1 MRCNVSYVNYL
12 ASFRFLFERPE
23 LADQSRPASGPDSG
37 PALIQRPLRGTAA
50 PPARPPPVGQEP
62 SFPTRSKVLCR
73 RARDWRVSGE
83 LSDHRD
89 GLTRPPP
96 AISA

>member
-37 PALIQRPLRGTAA
+37 PALIQRPL
-50 PPARPPPVGQEP
+50 VEP
-62 SFPTRSKVLCR
+62 GFTTVKQPL
-73 RARDWRVSGE
+73 
-83 LSDHRD
+83 
-89 GLTRPPP
+89 P
-96 AISA
+96 